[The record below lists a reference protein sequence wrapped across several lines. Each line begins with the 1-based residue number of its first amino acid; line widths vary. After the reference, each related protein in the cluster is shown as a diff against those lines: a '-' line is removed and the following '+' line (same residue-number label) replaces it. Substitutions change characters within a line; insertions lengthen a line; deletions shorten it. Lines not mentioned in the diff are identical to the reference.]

1 MICDNLRHIRD
12 RIHKA
17 ALAAGRDP
25 KSIRLVAVS
34 KHIAP
39 ETIST
44 AMSCGQLLFGEN
56 YLQEAQK
63 KIALLGQTASWHFIG
78 GLQSNKA
85 KLVVE
90 LFDMVETVD
99 RLKTARALNT
109 HAERINKKLDI
120 LVQVNIGKEPQKS
133 GVFPENIIEFIK
145 ELNTLQSLRVQG
157 LMAIPPYSP
166 DPETTRSHFARLREL
181 GTRCRKAGMFHSDER
196 CELSMGMSGDFET
209 AIEEGATIVRVGT
222 AIFGPRYHT
231 ETEHP

>member
-1 MICDNLRHIRD
+1 MICDNLQHIHD
-12 RIHKA
+12 RIRKA

-25 KSIRLVAVS
+25 ESIRLVAVS
-34 KHIAP
+34 KHIDP

-44 AMSCGQLLFGEN
+44 AISCGQLLFGEN

-63 KIALLGQTASWHFIG
+63 KIALLDKKVSWHFIG

-85 KLVVE
+85 KVVVE

-99 RLKTARALNT
+99 RFKTARALNN
-109 HAERINKKLDI
+109 HAERINKQLDI
-120 LVQVNIGKEPQKS
+120 LVQINIGKEPQKS
-133 GVFPENIIEFIK
+133 GILPENTVEFIK
-145 ELNTLQSLRVQG
+145 ELNSLQALRVQG

-166 DPETTRSHFARLREL
+166 DPETTRPHFARLREL
-181 GTRCRKAGMFHSDER
+181 GTLCSKADLFHSER